1 MSGRRMDTRRQ
12 HRDEVKNCTSRNQ
25 TDNACGIRTI
35 YFIGQPFRTAGL
47 GAVVVDDAGSD
58 VDGKPGVAVRMG
70 YVRVL
75 LKQAQHK
82 EDTMENLKKVELIA
96 QHLEARASGWTSSEQ
111 NLDALLAAVQAIE
124 LKEAG
129 DEIKRI
135 ADGLR
140 LPGVKMPDNMVQLWK
155 SKLAEAKVQ
164 E

>member
-1 MSGRRMDTRRQ
+1 MRGRRKDTRRE

-25 TDNACGIRTI
+25 TDNAGGIRTI
-35 YFIGQPFRTAGL
+35 YFIGQPFRAAGL
-47 GAVVVDDAGSD
+47 GAVVAGNADPHVDSQ
-58 VDGKPGVAVRMG
+58 PGVAVRMG

-124 LKEAG
+124 LQEAG
-129 DEIKRI
+129 EEIKRI
-135 ADGLR
+135 AAGLR
-140 LPGVKMPDNMVQLWK
+140 LP
-155 SKLAEAKVQ
+155 KVSA
-164 E
+164 

>member
-12 HRDEVKNCTSRNQ
+12 HRDEVKDCKSRNQ
-25 TDNACGIRTI
+25 ADSAGGIRTI

-47 GAVVVDDAGSD
+47 GAVGVDDAGSH
-58 VDGKPGVAVRMG
+58 VDGQPGVAVRMG
-70 YVRVL
+70 NVRVL

-124 LKEAG
+124 LKEAV

-140 LPGVKMPDNMVQLWK
+140 LP
-155 SKLAEAKVQ
+155 KVSA
-164 E
+164 

>member
-1 MSGRRMDTRRQ
+1 
-12 HRDEVKNCTSRNQ
+12 
-25 TDNACGIRTI
+25 
-35 YFIGQPFRTAGL
+35 
-47 GAVVVDDAGSD
+47 
-58 VDGKPGVAVRMG
+58 
-70 YVRVL
+70 
-75 LKQAQHK
+75 
-82 EDTMENLKKVELIA
+82 MENLAKVELIA

-124 LKEAG
+124 FKEAG

-140 LPGVKMPDNMVQLWK
+140 PPAVKMPDNMVQLWK

>member
-1 MSGRRMDTRRQ
+1 M
-12 HRDEVKNCTSRNQ
+12 
-25 TDNACGIRTI
+25 A
-35 YFIGQPFRTAGL
+35 
-47 GAVVVDDAGSD
+47 DDAGAD

-70 YVRVL
+70 HVGVQ
-75 LKQAQHK
+75 LKQKQYE
-82 EDTMENLKKVELIA
+82 EDTMENLAKVEVIA

-135 ADGLR
+135 SDGLR
-140 LPGVKMPDNMVQLWK
+140 LPKVKMPDNMVQFWK
-155 SKLAEAKVQ
+155 SKLVEAKAQ

>member
-1 MSGRRMDTRRQ
+1 
-12 HRDEVKNCTSRNQ
+12 
-25 TDNACGIRTI
+25 
-35 YFIGQPFRTAGL
+35 
-47 GAVVVDDAGSD
+47 
-58 VDGKPGVAVRMG
+58 
-70 YVRVL
+70 
-75 LKQAQHK
+75 
-82 EDTMENLKKVELIA
+82 MENMAKVELIA

-124 LKEAG
+124 FKEAG

-140 LPGVKMPDNMVQLWK
+140 PPAVKMPDNMVQFWK